1 MGIFCGWL
9 VEIAVAAGR
18 GLKFLECPP
27 PFPRPPTPSTTAMMV
42 EQQPTTALWDV
53 SERSPKS
60 KNGETGQLMPEKKP
74 VSVIIIV
81 NIVNIVNLAGS
92 IHRFHGAEETDS
104 KKEEG
109 EKETERKR
117 RRGQPVG
124 FDRYYHHRIGEGDSM
139 PVATG
144 MPPFD

>member
-1 MGIFCGWL
+1 
-9 VEIAVAAGR
+9 
-18 GLKFLECPP
+18 
-27 PFPRPPTPSTTAMMV
+27 MMV